1 MEKPVLYGL
10 AGRILGI
17 QEANINEFFGAV
29 EHPIFFNACKEHHFH
44 IPVYSRVIIR
54 DVNTLEPLPMG
65 KVGLINLI
73 SPLLRATPATSVMTD
88 DLAISRR
95 GRNVAA
101 ASAPPI

>member
-1 MEKPVLYGL
+1 
-10 AGRILGI
+10 
-17 QEANINEFFGAV
+17 
-29 EHPIFFNACKEHHFH
+29 
-44 IPVYSRVIIR
+44 
-54 DVNTLEPLPMG
+54 MG

-88 DLAISRR
+88 DLGYLTP